1 MHVMLPMAAPGIS
14 AAFIIAFLSGRSASR
29 QWWCSRPR
37 ARSRP
42 PPVIMALI
50 FQRYITRLNI
60 VDPVTVR
67 D

>member
-1 MHVMLPMAAPGIS
+1 MRQESMSSRAGAEQTVRNIRRKTRKQYAAEEKIR
-14 AAFIIAFLSGRSASR
+14 IVLS
-29 QWWCSRPR
+29 
-37 ARSRP
+37 
-42 PPVIMALI
+42 VIMALI

>member
-1 MHVMLPMAAPGIS
+1 MRQESMSSRAGAEQAVRNIRRKTRKQYAAEEKIR
-14 AAFIIAFLSGRSASR
+14 IVLL
-29 QWWCSRPR
+29 
-37 ARSRP
+37 
-42 PPVIMALI
+42 VIMALI